1 MVVMYCSKW
10 YSVFN
15 TLNYMV
21 FQVVAGVAKIEL
33 FANISEAVSVGTV
46 KSVRIFIL
54 V

>member
-1 MVVMYCSKW
+1 MYCSKL

-15 TLNYMV
+15 ALNYMV

-33 FANISEAVSVGTV
+33 FANISEAVSVGMV
-46 KSVRIFIL
+46 KSVHMFIL